1 MNTPPRSLLKSR
13 PRTESGP
20 DAAAFAVV
28 PAAVGEPAGVAE
40 GVPSA
45 VRPDPHPGDG
55 RFVIAWLHIS
65 APRGAVPTATSRC
78 GCGRDRSA
86 VGRPKVQQLTSD
98 HMEHRL
104 VCPLRTPLEGRA
116 AA

>member
-1 MNTPPRSLLKSR
+1 MNTPPRSPLKSR
-13 PRTESGP
+13 RRTANRP
-20 DAAAFAVV
+20 PAAGLAVV
-28 PAAVGEPAGVAE
+28 PAAACGPAGV
-40 GVPSA
+40 PSV

-55 RFVIAWLHIS
+55 RFIVAWLHIS
-65 APRGAVPTATSRC
+65 ASRGAVPTATSRC
-78 GCGRDRSA
+78 ACGWDRSA

-104 VCPLRTPLEGRA
+104 VCPLRTPQEGRA